1 MNLNKQTWIRLMK
14 TELNICILA
23 ALLVCHAENVP
34 SAEAKKQRVSAAS
47 ESATTSPRESQP
59 PSQEDLGCVV
69 IDGKTNKVIRVH
81 SADPI
86 SVFVLYE
93 SEECGRGGRKIPRKE
108 LPPQLQA
115 KYPYDAAKAA
125 EYRKQQ
131 ADAAAEQAA
140 LSVQQAA
147 RMRAAAK
154 EVLGQKERG
163 ILAQIG
169 SLNKKDVE
177 LQKEKSVLNSLP
189 AGNGR
194 RVRARH
200 ISDEQ
205 QSIREQIAQLRKQ
218 VEQIRVQSAGT
229 P

>member
-1 MNLNKQTWIRLMK
+1 MK
-14 TELNICILA
+14 TQIYVCILT
-23 ALLVCHAENVP
+23 ALLACRAAEVC
-34 SAEAKKQRVSAAS
+34 SAEAKKQPTSTASA
-47 ESATTSPRESQP
+47 SATASKSQSQP
-59 PSQEDLGCVV
+59 PVQDDLGCVV
-69 IDGKTNKVIRVH
+69 IDGKTNKIVRVH
-81 SADPI
+81 SADPV
-86 SVFVLYE
+86 SVFVIYE
-93 SEECGRGGRKIPRKE
+93 NEECGKGGRKIPRQE

-163 ILAQIG
+163 ILAQID
-169 SLNKKDVE
+169 SLNKRDVE

-205 QSIREQIAQLRKQ
+205 QSIRENIAQLRRQ